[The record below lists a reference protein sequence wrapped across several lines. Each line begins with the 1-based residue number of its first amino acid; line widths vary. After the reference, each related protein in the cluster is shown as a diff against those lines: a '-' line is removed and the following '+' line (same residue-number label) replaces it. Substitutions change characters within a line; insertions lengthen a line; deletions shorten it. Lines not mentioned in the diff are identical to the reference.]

1 MTTRYRIIDN
11 DNNEVEILNSVEE
24 ALQYIEAMRQQQP
37 HTEFRYESI
46 QISNVKPGFGRDP
59 ELH

>member
-1 MTTRYRIIDN
+1 MITRYRIIDTS
-11 DNNEVEILNSVEE
+11 DKEVEILNSVEE

-37 HTEFRYESI
+37 HVELRYEPI
-46 QISNVKPGFGRDP
+46 QTSNVKPGFGRDP

>member
-1 MTTRYRIIDN
+1 MITRYRIIDN

-24 ALQYIEAMRQQQP
+24 ALQYIEAMRQTQP
-37 HTEFRYESI
+37 HSQYSYEPF
-46 QISNVKPGFGRDP
+46 QVSNVKPGFGRDP

>member
-1 MTTRYRIIDN
+1 MITRYRIIDK

-24 ALQYIEAMRQQQP
+24 ALQYIEAMRQTQP
-37 HTEFRYESI
+37 HSQYSYESF
-46 QISNVKPGFGRDP
+46 QVSNVKPGFGRDP